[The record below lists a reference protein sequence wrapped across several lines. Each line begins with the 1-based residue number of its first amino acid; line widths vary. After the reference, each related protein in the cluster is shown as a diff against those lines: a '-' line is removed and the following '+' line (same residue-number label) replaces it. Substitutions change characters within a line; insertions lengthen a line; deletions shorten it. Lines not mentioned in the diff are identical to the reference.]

1 MHSHACLYT
10 EAWLATCRLSF
21 TEATPEMLAALPA
34 ACPALEELEVDEANS
49 DILLDLHA
57 LATHLR
63 CMNCALR
70 GRQPSMP
77 S

>member
-1 MHSHACLYT
+1 M
-10 EAWLATCRLSF
+10 SF
-21 TEATPEMLAALPA
+21 TEATPAMLAALPA

-49 DILLDLHA
+49 DILFDLHE
-57 LATHLR
+57 LAAHLG

-77 S
+77 ALPS